1 MTVDYKV
8 NIANFARASLGNF
21 SQAAITS
28 LSTND
33 PEINLIANVL
43 EEVITYLMTD
53 DWYFNRKR
61 INLEDMTQIYVLE
74 VDEAPS
80 TAWSVGDTITGQTSG
95 VTCVINTIINT
106 TKFLVTKPS
115 GDFTEDETLT
125 DGVATAVYNTSSD
138 DVEMGEYPYAYTL
151 PSDYL
156 LNLGVS
162 PIGSDGIK
170 YKTKREGQLL
180 LSQANEGY
188 YHYNRYIG
196 TSGVSDIDDL
206 PIWFHRLISARL
218 AYVMSANIMDNVR
231 IRPKAE
237 LDYRMAYLEAKEKN
251 GMEEVNDE
259 YEGQS
264 NWSDKVWSE
273 IDSL

>member
-1 MTVDYKV
+1 MTVDYKI

-21 SQAAITS
+21 SQSAITS
-28 LSTND
+28 FTTND

-61 INLEDMTQIYVLE
+61 VLLEDMTQIYVLE

-80 TAWSVGDTITGQTSG
+80 TDWSIGDTITGETSG
-95 VTCVINTIINT
+95 VTCVIVDIINT
-106 TKFLVTKPS
+106 TKYLVTKPS
-115 GDFTEDETLT
+115 GDFTDDETLS
-125 DGVATAVYNTSSD
+125 DGVATAVYSTDTD
-138 DVEMGEYPYAYTL
+138 DVAMGEYHYAYSL

-162 PIGSDGIK
+162 PIGSDDFK
-170 YKTKREGQLL
+170 YKTKREGSLI
-180 LSQANEGY
+180 LSQVNEGY
-188 YHYNRYIG
+188 YHYNKYIG
-196 TSGVSDIDDL
+196 TSGVSNIDNL

-218 AYVMSANIMDNVR
+218 AYVMSANIMDNAR

-237 LDYRMAYLEAKEKN
+237 LDWRMAYLEAKEKN
-251 GMEEVNDE
+251 GMEEVNDK
-259 YEGQS
+259 YEGHDE
-264 NWSDKVWSE
+264 WSDKAWSE

>member
-138 DVEMGEYPYAYTL
+138 DVEMGEYTYAYTL

>member
-237 LDYRMAYLEAKEKN
+237 LDYKMAYLEAKEKN

>member
-125 DGVATAVYNTSSD
+125 DGVATAVYNISSD

>member
-125 DGVATAVYNTSSD
+125 DSVATAVYNTSSD

>member
-125 DGVATAVYNTSSD
+125 DSVATAVYNTSSD

-237 LDYRMAYLEAKEKN
+237 LDYKMAYLEAKEKN

>member
-162 PIGSDGIK
+162 PIGSDNIK

>member
-125 DGVATAVYNTSSD
+125 DSVATAVYNTSSD

-162 PIGSDGIK
+162 PIGSDNIK

>member
-125 DGVATAVYNTSSD
+125 DGVATAVYNISSD

-162 PIGSDGIK
+162 PIGSDDIK

>member
-125 DGVATAVYNTSSD
+125 DSVATAVYNTSSD

-162 PIGSDGIK
+162 PIGSDDIK